1 MMFKTF
7 IAADDYN
14 WRANVQND
22 RHVFLPTNK
31 TFEGTCLAI
40 SGTQDYPITPVNFT
54 SLRTSLHGGGGP
66 QVSDVTCL
74 SGVKKKNNPRLHAI
88 LGRGALSQ
96 DY

>member
-1 MMFKTF
+1 MFKTF

-40 SGTQDYPITPVNFT
+40 SGT
-54 SLRTSLHGGGGP
+54 
-66 QVSDVTCL
+66 
-74 SGVKKKNNPRLHAI
+74 
-88 LGRGALSQ
+88 
-96 DY
+96 